1 MFYIRKIELDIDSLK
16 VRYNESLLGFPWTL
30 LFMHTP
36 DPSAQHNLYKLK
48 EDSQTEPANF
58 YVLIVNMELVCF
70 DVVSVEQY
78 DFNTGILC
86 KKKLS
91 NSKIIQSP
99 CFWEV

>member
-16 VRYNESLLGFPWTL
+16 VRFDESLLGFPWTL

-58 YVLIVNMELVCF
+58 YVLIVNVEFSWF
-70 DVVSVEQY
+70 DLVSVEQY
-78 DFNTGILC
+78 DFNIDVLC